1 MERGL
6 PWLLF
11 LAVFIGLAVAGW
23 NEFQK
28 IQAYEAWAVGF
39 DRAKY
44 DIRAVLGQKGDRL
57 VWGQPSRT
65 QPQNLQ
71 EISLHS
77 VGEIRL
83 LVNGIV
89 ADPLAPPRGGKI
101 ELELVG
107 PEQPTVRIPFTEVD
121 LAVRWGQ
128 ALTRDLPKAT

>member
-6 PWLLF
+6 PWLIF
-11 LAVFIGLAVAGW
+11 LAVFIGLAIAGW

-28 IQAYEAWAVGF
+28 IQAYETWAAEF

-57 VWGQPSRT
+57 VWGQPSRS
-65 QPQNLQ
+65 QPLNLQ
-71 EISLHS
+71 EISLKS

-83 LVNGIV
+83 LVNGVV
-89 ADPLAPPRGGKI
+89 ADPLAPPRNGSV
-101 ELELVG
+101 ELELVMDRS
-107 PEQPTVRIPFTEVD
+107 TVRIPFTEVD

-128 ALTRDLPKAT
+128 ALTLDLPKTS

>member
-6 PWLLF
+6 PWLVF
-11 LAVFIGLAVAGW
+11 LAIFIGLAIAGW

-28 IQAYEAWAVGF
+28 LQAYEAWAADF

-44 DIRAVLGQKGDRL
+44 DIKSVLGQKGDRL

-71 EISLHS
+71 EISLIS
-77 VGEIRL
+77 VTEVRL
-83 LVNGIV
+83 LVKGVV
-89 ADPLAPPRGGKI
+89 ADPLAPPRGGNV
-101 ELELVG
+101 ELELLSA
-107 PEQPTVRIPFTEVD
+107 EQPAVRIPFTDVD

-128 ALTRDLPKAT
+128 ALTRDLPKKS

>member
-28 IQAYEAWAVGF
+28 IQAYEAWAAGF

-71 EISLHS
+71 EISLNS

-83 LVNGIV
+83 LVNGVV

-101 ELELVG
+101 ELELVC
-107 PEQPTVRIPFTEVD
+107 PEQPTVRIPFTEID